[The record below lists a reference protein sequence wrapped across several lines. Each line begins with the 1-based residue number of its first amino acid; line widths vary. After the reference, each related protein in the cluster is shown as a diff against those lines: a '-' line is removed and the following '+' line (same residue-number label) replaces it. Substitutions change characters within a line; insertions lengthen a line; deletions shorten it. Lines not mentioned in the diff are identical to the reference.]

1 MSIKIYFPRMLLII
15 FRYNSPRNEILEIK
29 KHSEN
34 NDDSKNNNINFI
46 LIGF

>member
-29 KHSEN
+29 NTVRIMMIVK
-34 NDDSKNNNINFI
+34 III
-46 LIGF
+46 LILY